1 MRIYNSTCVSYIRL
15 QSANAGY
22 CDKKWKYAGVEEE
35 EEDIWSDDDEVDD
48 DDDFFDDDDD
58 PVDDEEND
66 EEVDEKSAQ
75 TPDKTS

>member
-15 QSANAGY
+15 QSTNAGY

-35 EEDIWSDDDEVDD
+35 EEDIWSDD